1 MCTRVHARG
10 KHCSVRSVETSVDIH
25 LLSGWIAQ
33 VLIRMSL
40 FYFILMWPC
49 VQPAA
54 EEIRNKGINL
64 ESKSSLELVVGLPGR
79 KLEAGWPE
87 KLWGSP

>member
-1 MCTRVHARG
+1 M
-10 KHCSVRSVETSVDIH
+10 ETSVDIH